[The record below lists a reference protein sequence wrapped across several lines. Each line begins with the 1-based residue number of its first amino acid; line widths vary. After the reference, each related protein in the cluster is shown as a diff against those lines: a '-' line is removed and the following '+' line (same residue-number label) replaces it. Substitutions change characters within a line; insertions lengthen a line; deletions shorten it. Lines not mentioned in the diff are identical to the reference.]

1 MPNKT
6 FDALADR
13 GTIVDTDILVIAATG
28 TGVTATKTTVADLST
43 KVKGDL
49 GLGTAATTNATAYAT
64 AAQGSLADT
73 ALQPSD
79 DISELTNNENYISSD
94 AINSTSG
101 NVLAGSIV
109 DVIAL
114 TQEQYQNRTVDAN
127 DAKKLFVIT
136 DGKTKDSYVG
146 HIETP
151 ADGTYYLDPKV
162 AEAREITGVY
172 FAWTA
177 GGSPD
182 GDIDVQI
189 GGTSVLSSTG
199 RMNSGSSF
207 TGTLKTDGTED
218 VAADAVITV
227 VLGAVNGVADVTDLR
242 FSVEYAQ

>member
-1 MPNKT
+1 MANQT
-6 FDALADR
+6 INQLGALAGEAIDR
-13 GTIVDTDILVIAATG
+13 TSDQFVLWDADATTSKKVAASEVVTTGEVDPGSTSQVTGLVNKIVSCNQATYNLIAAG
-28 TGVTATKTTVADLST
+28 TPDPATL
-43 KVKGDL
+43 
-49 GLGTAATTNATAYAT
+49 Y
-64 AAQGSLADT
+64 
-73 ALQPSD
+73 
-79 DISELTNNENYISSD
+79 
-94 AINSTSG
+94 
-101 NVLAGSIV
+101 
-109 DVIAL
+109 
-114 TQEQYQNRTVDAN
+114 
-127 DAKKLFVIT
+127 VIT

-218 VAADAVITV
+218 VAADAIITV
-227 VLGAVNGVADVTDLR
+227 VLGAGNGVADVTDLR

>member
-1 MPNKT
+1 MPNQT
-6 FDALADR
+6 INQLTALAGEAIDR
-13 GTIVDTDILVIAATG
+13 TSDQFVLWDADATTSKKVAASEVVTTGEVDPGSTSQVTGLVNKIVSCNQATYNLIAAG
-28 TGVTATKTTVADLST
+28 TPDPATL
-43 KVKGDL
+43 
-49 GLGTAATTNATAYAT
+49 Y
-64 AAQGSLADT
+64 
-73 ALQPSD
+73 
-79 DISELTNNENYISSD
+79 
-94 AINSTSG
+94 
-101 NVLAGSIV
+101 
-109 DVIAL
+109 
-114 TQEQYQNRTVDAN
+114 
-127 DAKKLFVIT
+127 VIT

-227 VLGAVNGVADVTDLR
+227 VLGTVNGVADVTDLR